1 MDEHQLAYTIINGVK
16 QMENRDPRK
25 MKDPFIQEERQTLL
39 AKDRPISISFLDE
52 KKIFDNEH
60 KEGPFFAILHMLAM
74 MILDLSA
81 ATMKLRDALAITKS
95 PEFSDFVLFL

>member
-1 MDEHQLAYTIINGVK
+1 
-16 QMENRDPRK
+16 MENRDPRK
-25 MKDPFIQEERQTLL
+25 MKDPHIQEERQTLL

-60 KEGPFFAILHMLAM
+60 KEGPFFAILHMLAI

-81 ATMKLRDALAITKS
+81 ATMKLRDVLAITKS